1 MLRGAEASFRHLYS
15 FNYKFG
21 CHYWG
26 VAYLGAFVCHPAC
39 TSQPFSELFHLSSLS
54 VGPGMVAAITLSW
67 LPFAPRLVCGGAANV
82 ISDCTEQSP
91 YWEANRSSATQEVPR
106 ILWNPPPV
114 PVLSNMDQVNA
125 PHPTS
130 LRSVV
135 ILFSLLRFGLWSG
148 LPLGFLTKAL
158 YASLLSPI
166 RAVCP
171 VHLSLL
177 HLITRML
184 FGEEYR

>member
-91 YWEANRSSATQEVPR
+91 YWEANRSSAGSSAHFMEPATCPCPEQHGSSQCPSSHFSKIR
-106 ILWNPPPV
+106 CNIILPSTLRP
-114 PVLSNMDQVNA
+114 LKRS
-125 PHPTS
+125 S
-130 LRSVV
+130 LR
-135 ILFSLLRFGLWSG
+135 F
-148 LPLGFLTKAL
+148 P
-158 YASLLSPI
+158 
-166 RAVCP
+166 
-171 VHLSLL
+171 H
-177 HLITRML
+177 
-184 FGEEYR
+184 